1 MRSFGSTHADGSP
14 QDDISYNRP
23 MPLLGLRHL
32 ALRVKDPQVSKRF
45 YGECFGMSVVWEPDP
60 DNVYLSSGTDNLA
73 LHRDAVQGPGALDH
87 MGFIVDTK
95 EEVDR
100 LAVRFR
106 ECGVRIAVEP
116 RDHRDGSR
124 SFYCLDPDGL
134 RIQVLFEPTLSGQKI
149 Q

>member
-1 MRSFGSTHADGSP
+1 MA
-14 QDDISYNRP
+14 
-23 MPLLGLRHL
+23 LLGMRHL

-73 LHRDAVQGPGALDH
+73 LHRAEPAGAGALDH
-87 MGFIVDTK
+87 LGFIVDSRD
-95 EEVDR
+95 EVDR
-100 LAVRFR
+100 LAAQFR
-106 ECGVRIAVEP
+106 ERGVTLATEP

-134 RIQVLFEPTLSGQKI
+134 RIQVLYEPTLSRQTLR
-149 Q
+149 